1 MHSTDTKS
9 RYIELRAQGWSLA
22 RIAAHI
28 GVAKR
33 TLALVDWNP
42 HSQEEIRILKALEL
56 EALHEKLL
64 ASHEAELTQLTAQ
77 LNHATVASLAGHS
90 PSALS
95 PRDHAASLRHIACG
109 LKTEFGKEMVK
120 KW

>member
-9 RYIELRAQGWSLA
+9 RFIELRAQGWSLA
-22 RIAAHI
+22 RIAAHL

-33 TLALVDWNP
+33 TWADWDQ

-56 EALHEKLL
+56 EALNEKLL
-64 ASHEAELTQLTAQ
+64 TSDEAELTQLTAQ
-77 LNHATVASLAGHS
+77 LNHATVASSQS

-95 PRDHAASLRHIACG
+95 PLDGVASLRHIACG
-109 LKTEFGKEMVK
+109 LGTEFGKEKVR